1 MSFVCEELADTSEVA
16 DGVAKYREVVT
27 SVAKGEPEPEAVEMM
42 ALLWEARK
50 TREDF
55 QADVERRRR
64 RFQAAADLEEATRI
78 QAQRPAAQARV
89 AELRRELSEIERSIK
104 PQLLAKL
111 REIEEAERHERTLSR
126 SGGVAEASRVL
137 MADYPPEIDREIRF
151 RQARIK
157 ALGEE
162 AASPYGEII
171 ERAKYAGDETKYRI
185 TILRDRERTLEKK
198 LDRTKDAKGDTA
210 KAERAERRR
219 ELATVQADI
228 AREEAEIQ
236 RRRVAVPAEIA
247 RLRQEIVNLEH
258 QRANAELF
266 RW

>member
-1 MSFVCEELADTSEVA
+1 MSFVCEELADTSEVT

-111 REIEEAERHERTLSR
+111 KEIEEAERHERTFGR
-126 SGGVAEASRVL
+126 SDVIAEASRVL
-137 MADYPPEIDREIRF
+137 MADYPPEIDRDIRF
-151 RQARIK
+151 RHARIK

-162 AASPYGEII
+162 AAHPFGDIVEYP
-171 ERAKYAGDETKYRI
+171 KYAGDEAKYRI
-185 TILRDRERTLEKK
+185 TILRDRERVLEKK
-198 LDRTKDAKGDTA
+198 LDRRKDSQGDIA
-210 KAERAERRR
+210 KAERAEMER
-219 ELATVQADI
+219 ELAAVQGDI

-236 RRRVAVPAEIA
+236 RRRVAVPAEIV
-247 RLRQEIVNLEH
+247 RLQQEIANLEH
-258 QRANAELF
+258 QRVNPELF
-266 RW
+266 HW